1 MPDLWSSLRV
11 DVIEDI
17 SMYGPIFHPKS
28 DKLYN
33 FIAIVITL
41 CLLEGCSGGME
52 TQDLGQIRSETSIG
66 DALSSAESLFGQRAD
81 VPKLR
86 EAIKILGY
94 ARNPDQRNYEV
105 EWKFAKYNYFL
116 GKVEPIEKDAIVAF
130 EKGRDAAK
138 IASRIDPNNPDGHF
152 WYGANLGELSRIS
165 PVTVGI
171 KSVDDI
177 REAMM
182 AVIAIQPDY
191 QGASSYDALGQLEM
205 ATRQFKGGTAEK
217 AAQYLE
223 QGLEIA
229 PANANIRIH
238 LAEAY
243 IALKKDGEARK
254 QLNELMAMTPSE
266 DYQVEHRVAVE
277 KGKKLLERNF

>member
-1 MPDLWSSLRV
+1 
-11 DVIEDI
+11 
-17 SMYGPIFHPKS
+17 MYGPFFHPKT
-28 DKLYN
+28 DKVYN
-33 FIAIVITL
+33 FIAVVITL
-41 CLLEGCSGGME
+41 CILEGCSGSVD
-52 TQDLGQIRSETSIG
+52 TQDLGQVRSETSIS
-66 DALSSAESLFGQRAD
+66 DALSSSETLFGQRAD
-81 VPKLR
+81 VGKLR
-86 EAIKILGY
+86 EAIKVLGY

-116 GKVEPIEKDAIVAF
+116 GKVEPVEKEAITAF

-138 IASRIDPNNPDGHF
+138 IASRVDPNKPDGHF
-152 WYGANLGELSRIS
+152 WYGASLGELSRIS

-177 REAMM
+177 REAMN

-205 ATRQFKGGTAEK
+205 ATRQFKGGSAEK
-217 AAQYLE
+217 AAEYLE
-223 QGLEIA
+223 KGLEIA
-229 PANANIRIH
+229 PDNSNIRIH

-243 IALKKDGEARK
+243 IALKKDADAKK
-254 QLNELMAMTPSE
+254 QLNTLMAMKPHA
-266 DYQVEHRVAVE
+266 DYEVEHRAAVE